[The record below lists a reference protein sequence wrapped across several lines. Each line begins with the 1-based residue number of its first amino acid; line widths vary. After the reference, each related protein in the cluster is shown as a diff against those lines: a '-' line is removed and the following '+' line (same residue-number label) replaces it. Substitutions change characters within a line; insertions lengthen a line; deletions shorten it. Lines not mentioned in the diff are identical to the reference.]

1 MRSSLFKILSGTAV
15 ALALMASSGC
25 AQVADTA
32 KQAASSAAS
41 QVAETARTEAVKA
54 ICAPVRDGK
63 LNAAEVKKLSGFMDL
78 AEQSGL
84 PREFTTPLRA
94 FADSGLETPKDVQ
107 QQLMT
112 ACDNATK

>member
-1 MRSSLFKILSGTAV
+1 MIKILSGTTL
-15 ALALMASSGC
+15 ALAVLASSGC

-41 QVAETARTEAVKA
+41 QVSEKARAEAIKA

-63 LNAAEVKKLSGFMDL
+63 LNAAELKKLSGFMDL

-84 PREFTTPLRA
+84 PREFTIPLRML
-94 FADSGLETPKDVQ
+94 ADSGLETPKDVQ

>member
-1 MRSSLFKILSGTAV
+1 MLKILSGTTF
-15 ALALMASSGC
+15 ALTFMALSGC

-32 KQAASSAAS
+32 QQAASGAAS
-41 QVAETARTEAVKA
+41 QVAETARSEAIKA

-84 PREFTTPLRA
+84 PREFTIPLRM
-94 FADSGLETPKDVQ
+94 FADSGLETPQDIQ